1 MREFF
6 LSKTIDR
13 VAEFLSL
20 ATTPGKFTPNTYM
33 WILEIMNHYQKY
45 AEHVYLNFRN
55 HCVFFLQPLSKC
67 YRHCLNDILAILH
80 GLGQPKLPKN
90 FEEDTW
96 AILKDAITAIFLKKK
111 LSCDVEKLYQVIFL
125 LLTLQYFML
134 PHEHLNSIVV
144 FCTVGCWWSLSAQ
157 ARSKPLW
164 TNQERMWNTHSWK
177 NISISGSK
185 PRFGCIFVSCPKN
198 MAIFLRSN
206 VDYSWYCFTSWRK
219 ICQECCKYLFCVGY
233 GVAAVPQASITV
245 SGDWTQNC
253 NWPSQIDWEWEV
265 WLFFCNK
272 FCLWYVHVML

>member
-1 MREFF
+1 M
-6 LSKTIDR
+6 LNMYI
-13 VAEFLSL
+13 
-20 ATTPGKFTPNTYM
+20 
-33 WILEIMNHYQKY
+33 
-45 AEHVYLNFRN
+45 LNFRN
-55 HCVFFLQPLSKC
+55 HCVFFLWPLSKC
-67 YRHCLNDILAILH
+67 HRHYLVSKWHPGHFACIRST
-80 GLGQPKLPKN
+80 K
-90 FEEDTW
+90 
-96 AILKDAITAIFLKKK
+96 TAKK
-111 LSCDVEKLYQVIFL
+111 LRGGYMGDFEGCYYSYFSQEEAFMWCWETLSGYIPVAYTAMFHAPTLAFKLDSC
-125 LLTLQYFML
+125 
-134 PHEHLNSIVV
+134 

-185 PRFGCIFVSCPKN
+185 PRSGCIFVSGPKN
-198 MAIFLRSN
+198 MARFLRSD